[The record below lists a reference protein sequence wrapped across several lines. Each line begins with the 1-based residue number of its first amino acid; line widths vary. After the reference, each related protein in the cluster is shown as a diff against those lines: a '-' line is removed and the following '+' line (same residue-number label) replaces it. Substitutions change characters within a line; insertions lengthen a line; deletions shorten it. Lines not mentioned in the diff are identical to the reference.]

1 MTHLRPKN
9 TPPMQHFETALAKNL
24 GRRIPKQPFRRSV
37 PRNDLALIAHAKG
50 GIGGPLKEGKQL
62 TLEHSKNPQMHTGVD
77 HYAGSIEYE
86 RSIEK
91 IELLQVYDQT
101 WAASQHA
108 AAVKTVSIGDLRLY
122 FSRKQEKSPINQIK
136 TYRGLQSGNVIAW
149 NAELRRALS
158 PSGHPNLEVDTSA
171 YSNRL
176 LTCDVRKDV

>member
-62 TLEHSKNPQMHTGVD
+62 TLEHSKNPQMHIGAD

-86 RSIEK
+86 RSIEI
-91 IELLQVYDQT
+91 IELL
-101 WAASQHA
+101 
-108 AAVKTVSIGDLRLY
+108 
-122 FSRKQEKSPINQIK
+122 
-136 TYRGLQSGNVIAW
+136 
-149 NAELRRALS
+149 
-158 PSGHPNLEVDTSA
+158 
-171 YSNRL
+171 
-176 LTCDVRKDV
+176 

>member
-1 MTHLRPKN
+1 
-9 TPPMQHFETALAKNL
+9 
-24 GRRIPKQPFRRSV
+24 
-37 PRNDLALIAHAKG
+37 
-50 GIGGPLKEGKQL
+50 
-62 TLEHSKNPQMHTGVD
+62 MHTGVD
-77 HYAGSIEYE
+77 HHAGSIEYE